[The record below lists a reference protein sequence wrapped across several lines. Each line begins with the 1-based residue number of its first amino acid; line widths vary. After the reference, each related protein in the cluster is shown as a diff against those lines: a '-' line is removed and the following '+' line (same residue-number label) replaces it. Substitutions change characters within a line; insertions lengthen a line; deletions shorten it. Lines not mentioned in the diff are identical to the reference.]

1 MNTCVYD
8 KTEKG
13 REEIATRKYQLPP
26 RLRTLLVMIDGRNP
40 LDTVLKNIAGLGLNG
55 ESVNLLVANEYIEL
69 VSGGEAANEPEHTPA
84 AARPALRRTANGSRP
99 RPAAL
104 RSVAASG
111 DEAAG
116 ERAASGEAAEEPAA
130 APVAAIAPDT
140 AAAVDEAEQ
149 YRAVYEFFNQTIKST
164 LGLRG
169 FVLQLK
175 VEKAANLAELRG
187 LRQSYLE
194 AILKA
199 KGSELARSLRDRLDQ
214 LLGGAPSPDPVAI

>member
-55 ESVNLLVANEYIEL
+55 ESVNLLVANEYIHL

-84 AARPALRRTANGSRP
+84 AARPALRRTANGARP
-99 RPAAL
+99 RPSVL
-104 RSVAASG
+104 RSVDPGDAGADAGASPG
-111 DEAAG
+111 
-116 ERAASGEAAEEPAA
+116 AA
-130 APVAAIAPDT
+130 APAIAADT

-199 KGSELARSLRDRLDQ
+199 KGSELALSLRDRLDQ